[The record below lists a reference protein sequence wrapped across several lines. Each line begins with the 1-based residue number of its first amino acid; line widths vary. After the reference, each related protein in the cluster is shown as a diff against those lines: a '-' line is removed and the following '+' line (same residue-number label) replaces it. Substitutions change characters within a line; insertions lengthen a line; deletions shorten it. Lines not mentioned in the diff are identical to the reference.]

1 MIRMFIFQIFTTSQF
16 TYDTTV
22 EERFFNPDILQ
33 IATIIQLP
41 VGRRVSVRRT
51 VIVVRIN
58 KMMAKVKSLLV
69 HVTSTMTKNKKFKLI
84 NYTSPFCQ
92 CGEQ

>member
-1 MIRMFIFQIFTTSQF
+1 MFILHIFKTSQF

-22 EERFFNPDILQ
+22 EERFFNPDILE

-41 VGRRVSVRRT
+41 VGRRVSVRGT
-51 VIVVRIN
+51 VIDVSIN

-69 HVTSTMTKNKKFKLI
+69 HVRSTIRILQGKND
-84 NYTSPFCQ
+84 
-92 CGEQ
+92 